1 MKENRGCRRAISGG
15 FRICSAAASD
25 IMGRVKVSMYRILIV
40 DDEFLVR
47 LGLKTTIDWNAHGYD
62 VVGEAS
68 NGNEALEMVASLKP
82 DIILVDIKM
91 PLMDGLD
98 FIKRAKEISR
108 DLSFLILTNYESF
121 QYAKRAVQLGVS
133 QYLLKSEINGEVLLA
148 ALEEITKGYQEQAKR
163 SRGSDWERMKYLSSS
178 LSRGQINRPIAEE
191 RLEIPPRGL
200 FPNPTYAVI
209 KYHCN
214 ISSMNEQSIGMLSKT
229 MASLVT
235 AEYPGVTYV
244 EVFFQ
249 MHYYLTLIVP
259 VDRDVDI
266 SVFFRDKSQMIARKI
281 KYYFSAALRGG
292 ISEALPPEKIPEML
306 NQAERAR
313 RSCFFGN
320 EPFIMYD
327 SGFQGQLRE
336 MEKVHVSSSR
346 TAAFLTD
353 GDYEG
358 IRSYV
363 RNIFEILRRQ
373 MNYANV
379 RHAFFDFLSNG
390 KSFLE
395 KLDGEEKELLSARL
409 DYDNWNA
416 LTSIDEAENY
426 IYDVFEMLIQQTHDG
441 GARYSIS
448 VRKSISYIEENYA
461 LNITLQDVADHVS
474 ISKNYLSMLFKQ
486 ETGINFVSYLNRY
499 RIEKAKQLLTTTN
512 MKIYEIADS
521 VGFYSPYYFSKVF
534 KEITKMQCKEYRDKY
549 SVIEQEED

>member
-1 MKENRGCRRAISGG
+1 MRITSVLQQPFVLGG
-15 FRICSAAASD
+15 
-25 IMGRVKVSMYRILIV
+25 KNMYRILIV

-47 LGLKTTIDWNAHGYD
+47 LGLKTTIDWKAHGYQ
-62 VVGEAS
+62 VVGEAA
-68 NGNEALEMVASLKP
+68 NGNEALEMVTSLEP
-82 DIILVDIKM
+82 DIVLVDIKM
-91 PLMDGLD
+91 PSMDGLE

-108 DLSFLILTNYESF
+108 NMSFLILTNYENF
-121 QYAKRAVQLGVS
+121 QYAKRAVALGVS

-148 ALEEITKGYQEQAKR
+148 ALEEITQGYQEQAER
-163 SRGSDWERMKYLSSS
+163 SRGSDWERMKYLSNS
-178 LSRGQINRPIAEE
+178 LSRGQINKSIAPE
-191 RLEIPPRGL
+191 RLEPPPEGL
-200 FPNPTYAVI
+200 FSGPLYSVM

-214 ISSMNEQSIGMLSKT
+214 ISTMNEQSIGMLSKT
-229 MASLVT
+229 MVSLVT
-235 AEYPGVTYV
+235 AEYPGVTYA

-249 MHYYLTLIVP
+249 MHYYITMIVP
-259 VDRDVDI
+259 FQKGDDI
-266 SVFFRDKSQMIARKI
+266 SSCFLEKSQLIARKI
-281 KYYFSAALRGG
+281 KYYFSTVLRGG
-292 ISEALPPEKIPEML
+292 ISEALPPEQIPQML

-320 EPFIMYD
+320 EPFILYD
-327 SGFQGQLRE
+327 RGFQGQLKE
-336 MEKVHVSSSR
+336 MEKVHVSSAKIAR
-346 TAAFLTD
+346 FLEE

-363 RNIFEILRRQ
+363 RSIFVILRRQ
-373 MNYANV
+373 MNYSNV
-379 RHAFFDFLSNG
+379 RHAFIDFLSNG

-395 KLDGEEKELLSARL
+395 KQDEETKNVISARL

-426 IYDVFEMLIQQTHDG
+426 IYDVFDILIQRTCEG
-441 GARYSIS
+441 GSEYSIS
-448 VRKSISYIEENYA
+448 VRKSISYIEENYM

-499 RIEKAKQLLTTTN
+499 RIEKGKQLLATTN

-521 VGFYSPYYFSKVF
+521 IGFYSPYYFSKVF

-549 SVIEQEED
+549 SVIEQEEDKGDSSL